1 MIGHA
6 KDENTSTAKAG
17 LYDCVSDSLRIFWV
31 SSIQVDWYR
40 PLPSQIEFH
49 DPESL
54 IYELMLRAPGK
65 PPQKKRLSESGQ
77 SIVEN
82 K

>member
-1 MIGHA
+1 MIGHS
-6 KDENTSTAKAG
+6 KNENTSTAKAG
-17 LYDCVSDSLRIFWV
+17 LYDCVSDCLRSNFWFGASKLTV
-31 SSIQVDWYR
+31 T
-40 PLPSQIEFH
+40 LQIEFH

-65 PPQKKRLSESGQ
+65 PPQKNRLSESGQ
-77 SIVEN
+77 AVVE